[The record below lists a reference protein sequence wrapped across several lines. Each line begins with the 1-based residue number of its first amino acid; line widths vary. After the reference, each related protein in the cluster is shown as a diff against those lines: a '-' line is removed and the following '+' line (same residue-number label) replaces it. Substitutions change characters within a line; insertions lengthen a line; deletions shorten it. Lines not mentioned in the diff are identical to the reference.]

1 MGAVSV
7 RGQRQK
13 EGLLII
19 SRVMLNFYFKGHA
32 VAFHWGQLLVILALP
47 NAKSLKNKQAH
58 CTGLAHYFKGHAKL
72 FFISRVMLNFF
83 SRLMLN
89 SNVKGHAK
97 LFAGAN
103 LPK

>member
-32 VAFHWGQLLVILALP
+32 VDFHWGQLLVIRTLL
-47 NAKSLKNKQAH
+47 NAKEFQKQ
-58 CTGLAHYFKGHAKL
+58 TGYAKLSYFKGNAKL
-72 FFISRVMLNFF
+72 
-83 SRLMLN
+83 
-89 SNVKGHAK
+89 
-97 LFAGAN
+97 LFQGSC
-103 LPK
+103 